1 MVKKELVLEGEVC
14 PNCAIKIE
22 DEVKRLG
29 SVSAASLNVMK
40 GTMVLELVDNFD
52 QGTVEATMEIIN
64 RHEPHV
70 KVHEEEP
77 ERNKPAEKDPLL
89 KEKLTLGGA
98 LVIFAA
104 GFLFEDTP
112 AGLPLFLA
120 AYLLSGYPVLYRA
133 VRNILRGDVF
143 DENFLMTIATVGA
156 FAIGEYPEGAAVM
169 IFYQIGELFQ
179 DIAVMSSRRSITSLL
194 KIRPDYAV
202 LLSGGTERR
211 VDPKECTPG
220 DIIVIR
226 PGEKVPLDS
235 TIIEGSTS
243 VDTRVMTGESMPRD
257 LSTGDI
263 LLSGFVNISGLVKA
277 RVDKSFGESSVS
289 KILRIVQEASMN
301 KARTEQFITKFA
313 RVYTPI
319 VVGLAAAL
327 AVIPPLVTGDAFS
340 VWLYRAL
347 IFLVISC
354 PCALVI
360 SIPLG
365 FFGGIGASSRNGIL
379 VKGGNFLEALNE
391 VGTVVFDKTGTLTE
405 GVFVVTDVITEMDRH
420 EFMGIAALAESSSPH
435 PIAKSIVDAY
445 SGHLDRS
452 RIVEAKEIPG
462 MGVSLTTT
470 EGDVYLAGNSRL
482 VSIEDEK
489 DQFQGTRI
497 HVSKN
502 GSHIGTII
510 LSDRLKANAKET
522 IAHLRKRGIE
532 SVMLTGD
539 IQENAMA
546 AALELGI
553 EEVHYQLMP
562 EDKLRILENKLGKG
576 RKLVF
581 AGDGINDTPVL
592 ARADIGIAM
601 GAMGSDAAIEAAD
614 VVVMDD
620 DPMKIATSMDIA
632 AYTRTV
638 VYQNIAF
645 ALGVKALVMLLGALG
660 EATMWQAVFADVG
673 VAFLAIL
680 NSMRIMRKDFRK
692 AI

>member
-22 DEVKRLG
+22 DEVRKLG
-29 SVSAASLNVMK
+29 SVSSASLNVMK
-40 GTMVLELVDNFD
+40 GTLVLELKDNFD
-52 QGTVEATMEIIN
+52 KGTVAATTEIIN

-70 KVHEEEP
+70 KVHEEESG
-77 ERNKPAEKDPLL
+77 EHKPDINDPLL
-89 KEKLTLGGA
+89 KEKLTLGVS

-120 AYLLSGYPVLYRA
+120 AYLLSGYQVLFRA

-143 DENFLMTIATVGA
+143 DENFLMTIATIGA

-202 LLSGGTERR
+202 LLTDGVERK
-211 VDPKECTPG
+211 VDPKVCEPG
-220 DIIVIR
+220 DIIVVR

-257 LSTGDI
+257 LKPGDG

-277 RVDKSFGESSVS
+277 RVEKSFGESSVS

-301 KARTEQFITKFA
+301 KAKTEQFITKFA
-313 RVYTPI
+313 RIYTPI

-327 AVIPPLVTGDAFS
+327 AFIPPLVTGDDFS

-405 GVFVVTDVITEMDRH
+405 GIFEVTDVVTDMDRH
-420 EFMGIAALAESSSPH
+420 EFMGLAALAESSSPH
-435 PIAKSIVDAY
+435 PIAKSVVDAY
-445 SGHLDRS
+445 RGQVDRS
-452 RIVEAKEIPG
+452 MIREAKEIPG

-470 EGDVYLAGNSRL
+470 DGDLILAGNSRL
-482 VSIEDEK
+482 VNVEGENNT
-489 DQFQGTRI
+489 GTRI

-502 GSHIGTII
+502 GIHIGTII
-510 LSDRLKANAKET
+510 LSDRLKTNAKET
-522 IAHLRKRGIE
+522 ISHLRKRGIAT
-532 SVMLTGD
+532 VMLTGD
-539 IQENAMA
+539 ISENAMA
-546 AALELGI
+546 ASRELGI
-553 EEVHYQLMP
+553 DEVHHELMP
-562 EDKLRILENKLGKG
+562 EDKLRILEEKLGKG
-576 RKLVF
+576 KKLVF

-632 AYTRTV
+632 SYTRTV

-680 NSMRIMRKDFRK
+680 NSMRIMRKDFRRN
-692 AI
+692 A

>member
-14 PNCAIKIE
+14 PNCAVKIE
-22 DEVKRLG
+22 NEVRRLG
-29 SVSAASLNVMK
+29 SVSSASLNVMK
-40 GTMVLELVDNFD
+40 GTMELELVDDFD
-52 QGTVEATMEIIN
+52 QGTVDATREIIN

-70 KVHEEEP
+70 KVHEEESSH
-77 ERNKPAEKDPLL
+77 EKPSEKDPLL

-120 AYLLSGYPVLYRA
+120 AFLLSGYPVLYRA
-133 VRNILRGDVF
+133 VRNILRGEVF

-202 LLSGGTERR
+202 LLSEGTERR
-211 VDPKECTPG
+211 VDPKDCTPG

-257 LSTGDI
+257 LKPGDV

-277 RVDKSFGESSVS
+277 RVDKNFGESSVS

-327 AVIPPLVTGDAFS
+327 AVIPPLMTGDAFS

-405 GVFVVTDVITEMDRH
+405 GVFEVTDVVTEMDRH

-435 PIAKSIVDAY
+435 PIAKSVVDAY
-445 SGHLDRS
+445 NGQVDRS
-452 RIVEAKEIPG
+452 RIGEAKEIPG

-482 VSIEDEK
+482 VSVDGEK
-489 DQFQGTRI
+489 DQIQGTRI

-510 LSDRLKANAKET
+510 LSDRLKSNAKET
-522 IAHLRKRGIE
+522 IAHLKKKGIA

-539 IQENAMA
+539 IRENAMA
-546 AALELGI
+546 AASELGI
-553 EEVHYQLMP
+553 DEVHYQLMP
-562 EDKLRILENKLGKG
+562 EDKLRILEEKLGKG
-576 RKLVF
+576 KKLVF

-601 GAMGSDAAIEAAD
+601 GAMGSDAAIESAD

-645 ALGVKALVMLLGALG
+645 ALGVKALVMLMGALG

-680 NSMRIMRKDFRK
+680 NSMRIMRRDFRK
-692 AI
+692 AV